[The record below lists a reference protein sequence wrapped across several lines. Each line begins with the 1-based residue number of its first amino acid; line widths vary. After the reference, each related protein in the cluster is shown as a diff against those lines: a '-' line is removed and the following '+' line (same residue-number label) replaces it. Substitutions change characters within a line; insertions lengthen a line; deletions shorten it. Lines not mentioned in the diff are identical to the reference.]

1 MGCVDVAMDHTR
13 RVAVSPATVSSIV
26 RNPQT
31 PRDLCI
37 GPKAFRLQ
45 SRQWGEQQ
53 DRLLK
58 VRGLLFPSLLPKAQ

>member
-45 SRQWGEQQ
+45 SR
-53 DRLLK
+53 
-58 VRGLLFPSLLPKAQ
+58 